1 MDTKKLTVTTERK
14 IVTEITLTGDD
25 IIELLKRGRARL
37 FAGAET
43 RVYFG
48 NSERENG
55 YEFDITADSPIT
67 VTITQR
73 RVSEAK

>member
-37 FAGAET
+37 FAGADAE
-43 RVYFG
+43 VEAG
-48 NSERENG
+48 G
-55 YEFDITADSPIT
+55 QLVCADWPLT